1 MSAPA
6 YKIFCIN
13 LGSTSTK
20 VAYWEGESCVVRDSI
35 SHDSAELASFES
47 VFDQKA
53 LREQTIVAWLDEHGV
68 SLDELDAFVT
78 RGPQTEPL
86 AGGVW
91 KITPAMAA
99 QGLSGQFGTHVC
111 SLGSAIALDLTAG
124 RRALPLTV
132 DTPSTDE
139 FEPLARYSGLPELPR
154 ESHFQALNARAQ
166 ARAYAA
172 AQGRAYEELNIITV
186 MLGGGVTCVAHKRGR
201 MVDGTDGLEG
211 DGCFS
216 NNRCNGVPVGGLVR
230 LCYSGRYDE
239 RQMMRHVNG
248 EAGLAAYLGETDLRA
263 IEARIAAGDERAREV
278 LLAMCYQIAKDAA
291 GMAAVLAGEVD
302 AVVLTGGMANDA
314 FVADELTRRLSFI
327 APVAV
332 LAGERE
338 MDSLAAGAL
347 AGLTGEAPIQRFE
360 ATAPGDWAYEP
371 GAALA

>member
-1 MSAPA
+1 MEDTS

-20 VAYWEGESCVVRDSI
+20 VAYWEGEECLLRDSI
-35 SHDSAELASFES
+35 SHDSAELAGFAS
-47 VFDQKA
+47 VFDQKG
-53 LREQTIVAWLDEHGV
+53 LREKTIVSWLDAHGI

-78 RGPQTEPL
+78 RGPQTEPI

-91 KITPAMAA
+91 EITPAMAA
-99 QGLSGQFGTHVC
+99 QGLSGLFGTHVC
-111 SLGSAIALDLTAG
+111 SLGSAIALDLTSG
-124 RRALPLTV
+124 RHARALTV

-166 ARAYAA
+166 ARAYAEG
-172 AQGRAYEELNIITV
+172 QGRAYEDMNLITV
-186 MLGGGVTCVAHKRGR
+186 MLGGGVTCVAHRHGR
-201 MVDGTDGLEG
+201 MIDGTDGLEG

-216 NNRCNGVPVGGLVR
+216 NNRCNGVPVGALVR

-239 RQMMRHVNG
+239 RQMMRRVNG

-263 IEARIAAGDERAREV
+263 VEARIAEGDAHAKEV
-278 LLAMCYQIAKDAA
+278 LEAMCYQIAKDAA

-302 AVVLTGGMANDA
+302 AIVLTGGMANDP
-314 FVADELTRRLSFI
+314 FVAGELTRRLSFV

-347 AGLTGEAPIQRFE
+347 AGLNGRTPIQRFS
-360 ATAPGDWAYEP
+360 ATAPGDWTY
-371 GAALA
+371 